1 MSLSMN
7 IEKRL
12 GDFHLTVDLDAGDG
26 VLALLG
32 PSGCGKSMTLK
43 CIAGIE
49 RPDRGRIEVDG
60 RVLFDHERHI
70 DLSPQRR
77 RTGLLFQNYAL
88 FPNMTVEQNIRCG
101 TRRDRSAGEDTVQGI
116 MERFGLSALRK
127 HYPHHLSGGQQ
138 QRAALA
144 RVLVSAPDV
153 LLLDEPF
160 SALDSH
166 LRFQL
171 EQETRAILREFGKTV
186 VLVSHDRDE
195 VYRLSDRVAVMD
207 RGRVEVFGP
216 KEDVFA
222 RPVTRTAA
230 LITGCRNVSP
240 LQKLDEHHLLAVDW
254 GLTLSVTQAVGDA
267 RFVGIR
273 GQDVLPG
280 DGENGFTLAVAD
292 VMENPFSCTVMLRAP
307 SGTTSLS
314 WETDKDLWKQT
325 QAPAVKIHLPPE
337 ALLVLQ

>member
-1 MSLSMN
+1 MSLLVN

-12 GDFHLTVDLDAGDG
+12 GDFHLRVDLRAEDG

-32 PSGCGKSMTLK
+32 ASGCGKTMTLK

-60 RVLFDHERHI
+60 RVLFDSERHI

-77 RTGLLFQNYAL
+77 RAGLLFQNYAL
-88 FPNMTVEQNIRCG
+88 FPNMTVYENIRCG
-101 TRRDRSAGEDTVQGI
+101 VRRDRSAGEEAVRRI
-116 MERFGLSALRK
+116 MERFNLSALQK
-127 HYPHHLSGGQQ
+127 HYPHQLSGGQQ
-138 QRAALA
+138 QRTALA
-144 RVLVSAPDV
+144 RVLISAPDI

-195 VYRLSDRVAVMD
+195 VYRLSDQVAVMD

-216 KEDVFA
+216 REEVFT
-222 RPVTRTAA
+222 RPVTRSAA
-230 LITGCRNVSP
+230 LITGCKNVSP
-240 LQKLDEHHLLAVDW
+240 LQKLDEHRLLAADW
-254 GLTLSVTQAVGDA
+254 GLTLHTSQALGDA

-273 GQDVLPG
+273 GQDILPG

-307 SGTTSLS
+307 SGAASLA
-314 WETDKDLWKQT
+314 WEVDKGLWKQV
-325 QAPAVKIHLPPE
+325 QGPAVKIHLPPE